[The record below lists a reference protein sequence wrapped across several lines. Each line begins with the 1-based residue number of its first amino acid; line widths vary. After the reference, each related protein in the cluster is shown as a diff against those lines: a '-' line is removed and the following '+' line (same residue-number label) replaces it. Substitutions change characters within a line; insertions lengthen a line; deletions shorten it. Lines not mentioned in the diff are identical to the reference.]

1 LSRLVPP
8 AALGPLDYER
18 ALASVGLTEI
28 AVFHRATTG
37 STNDDAKEIAS
48 SRSPSLDL
56 PMAIVV
62 AEEQTRGRGRGG
74 NAWLS
79 PRGSISFTITAP
91 GVQVSRLGVLPLGV
105 GACVAGALKR
115 LGASAFLKWPNDV
128 LIGARKVSGI
138 LCESSLSSRAARVF
152 LGIGLNVDVWTGDPQ
167 LTSTATTLAA
177 QGIEASR
184 PALIADIAQRVVALL
199 ASDAPNAEVVENW
212 RAAAVPWWGEEV
224 TFVESGIQKRVTLL
238 DVDAEGR
245 LVVREGDG
253 AVRSLLSG
261 VVGQLRSPHA

>member
-1 LSRLVPP
+1 MTPL
-8 AALGPLDYER
+8 ALGPLDYER
-18 ALASVGLTEI
+18 ALASVGLNEI

-48 SRSPSLDL
+48 SRSPSLET

-79 PRGSISFTITAP
+79 PPGSISFTITAP
-91 GVQVSRLGVLPLGV
+91 GVRVSRLGVLSLGV

-128 LIGARKVSGI
+128 LIGALKVSGI
-138 LCESSLSSRAARVF
+138 LCESSLFSGAARVF
-152 LGIGLNVDVWTGDPQ
+152 LGIGLNVDAWTGDPR
-167 LTSTATTLAA
+167 LTPTATTLAA
-177 QGIEASR
+177 HGIETRR
-184 PALIADIAQRVVALL
+184 PSLVADIAQRVVAFL
-199 ASDAPNAEVVENW
+199 ASEASNAEVVEDW
-212 RAAAVPWWGEEV
+212 RAAAIPWWGEEV
-224 TFVESGIQKRVTLL
+224 TFVEGGVRRRVTLL

-253 AVRSLLSG
+253 GVRSLLSG
-261 VVGQLRSPHA
+261 SVEQLRAPNA